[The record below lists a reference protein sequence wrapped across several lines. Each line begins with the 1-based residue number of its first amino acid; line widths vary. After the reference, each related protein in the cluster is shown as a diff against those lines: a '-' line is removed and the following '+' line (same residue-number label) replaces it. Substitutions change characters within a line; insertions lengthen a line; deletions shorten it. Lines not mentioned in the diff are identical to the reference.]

1 MNEIKGNSL
10 SHKDMSYYHVNI
22 LFLSMEKSFIIVKNE
37 QLRDIKKYTL
47 HLTILIKYTIFAL

>member
-22 LFLSMEKSFIIVKNE
+22 LFLSIEESRIIVRKWTTK
-37 QLRDIKKYTL
+37 RY
-47 HLTILIKYTIFAL
+47 